1 MSNERAI
8 ELSKLMLWED
18 DDCKDAAAELRR
30 LVAEN
35 ESLRKDAGWRPIETA
50 PKDGTLL
57 LLWEE
62 YDTEPFVGSYGLD
75 GVWYASTTYYNTDG
89 DACVVD
95 TVCSDAVTHWMPLPP
110 PPDAAKEKP

>member
-35 ESLRKDAGWRPIETA
+35 ESLRKDAGWQAIKTA
-50 PKDGTLL
+50 PRDKTHVALLRCNEDGSVT
-57 LLWEE
+57 
-62 YDTEPFVGSYGLD
+62 YGHGYYMPMD
-75 GVWYASTTYYNTDG
+75 GWQCWTHYAYKPP
-89 DACVVD
+89 
-95 TVCSDAVTHWMPLPP
+95 THWMPLPP
-110 PPDAAKEKP
+110 PPDAAKESK